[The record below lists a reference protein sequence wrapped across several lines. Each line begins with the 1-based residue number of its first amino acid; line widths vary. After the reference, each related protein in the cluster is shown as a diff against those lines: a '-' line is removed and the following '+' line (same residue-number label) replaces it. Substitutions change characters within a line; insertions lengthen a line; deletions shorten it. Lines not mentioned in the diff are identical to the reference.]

1 MLVLYSIMV
10 KSLWQI
16 RNFDLSCQN
25 ADIVQFIFQDA
36 QVFGSKAYPF
46 NTTTIYQLV
55 TATTM
60 QLLRQYLSQYRTC
73 GQIVSRILTVVCLLR
88 LRFSIKITYYHI
100 RIICYCFGY
109 KFFNHVL
116 FHPIV
121 RISMDR
127 ILACRMVN
135 PCLTCNRYP
144 AILLVYHLHTTIFRG
159 IFVTNLSTII
169 RRTVIHQD
177 DFDIA
182 VGLRQQAVYALMN
195 IFLRFIDRNDDRN

>member
-16 RNFDLSCQN
+16 RNLDLSCQN

-46 NTTTIYQLV
+46 NTATFYQLV

-73 GQIVSRILTVVCLLR
+73 GQIVSRILTVACLLR

-100 RIICYCFGY
+100 RIICHCFGY
-109 KFFNHVL
+109 KFLNHVQ

-121 RISMDR
+121 WISMDR
-127 ILACRMVN
+127 IFACRMIN
-135 PCLTCNRYP
+135 TCLTCNRYP
-144 AILLVYHLHTTIFRG
+144 AILLMNHLHTVVFRC
-159 IFVTNLSTII
+159 ILIAYRTAII
-169 RRTVIHQD
+169 WRTVIHQD
-177 DFDIA
+177 DLNIP
-182 VGLRQQAVYALMN
+182 VGLRKQAVYALMN
-195 IFLRFIDRNDDRN
+195 NSD